1 MAKKITTDNFES
13 EVLKSDKPVL
23 VDFYADWCG
32 PCKMMAPVVEELAEQ
47 FEGKAVVGKLNTD
60 ENVELRERYGVMSI
74 PTFILFK
81 NGEVKNTIMG
91 VQSKTSLI
99 QLIESNV

>member
-32 PCKMMAPVVEELAEQ
+32 PCKMMAPVVEELAGQ
-47 FEGKAVVGKLNTD
+47 FEGKAVVGKVNTD
-60 ENVELRERYGVMSI
+60 ENAKLREQYDVMSI

-81 NGEVKNTIMG
+81 DGEVKHTIIG

-99 QLIESNV
+99 QLIESNL